1 MSFVHS
7 RDGGPSYF
15 RLCRYDHLY
24 LRLCHGLHC
33 RHMGTCHASFRK
45 GRHIQW
51 FGNRKENC
59 WHWLLKGFIFSF
71 LGFVWIKVDAVV
83 NTVKSYQI
91 AFIYMQQADVMT
103 GTAMVAAL
111 WAGTSVESR
120 LRALNVANK
129 LSVHAR
135 FSSIAWHCSD
145 WCKSALAFSLPSP
158 VLDSYSHIA
167 YLIGLLTCIVHCV
180 HFPSRCNL
188 FPFSW
193 NFELLDLEFPG
204 TNRNDC
210 KRITLAELYHQATY
224 NYILFP
230 GYCWLFLAPS
240 SSVPVSPKASL
251 TRSTGKAVSPR
262 PWWRIQGEKATGRNR
277 GKTLT
282 DHWFKLIHIDSIV
295 FIGFQLSYFG
305 FVDCYVSYV
314 PQFSSVFLLIW
325 PCLVWLASITPHP
338 SIP

>member
-1 MSFVHS
+1 MLPNGLSSSHIPRWQERFRQNSDHARLPPEVLQSVSLIEHDRTSSNTGGIYWEVNPVLFLTSSLLPASSILMSFVHS

-158 VLDSYSHIA
+158 VLDSYCHIA

-180 HFPSRCNL
+180 HFPSRAIFSL
-188 FPFSW
+188 FP
-193 NFELLDLEFPG
+193 E
-204 TNRNDC
+204 
-210 KRITLAELYHQATY
+210 TLS
-224 NYILFP
+224 F
-230 GYCWLFLAPS
+230 
-240 SSVPVSPKASL
+240 
-251 TRSTGKAVSPR
+251 
-262 PWWRIQGEKATGRNR
+262 
-277 GKTLT
+277 
-282 DHWFKLIHIDSIV
+282 
-295 FIGFQLSYFG
+295 
-305 FVDCYVSYV
+305 
-314 PQFSSVFLLIW
+314 
-325 PCLVWLASITPHP
+325 
-338 SIP
+338 